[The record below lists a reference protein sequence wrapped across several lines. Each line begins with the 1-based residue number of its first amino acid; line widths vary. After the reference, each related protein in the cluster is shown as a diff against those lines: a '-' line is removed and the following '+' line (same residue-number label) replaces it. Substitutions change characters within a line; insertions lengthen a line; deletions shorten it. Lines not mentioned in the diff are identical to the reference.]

1 MKAQTRPPAVI
12 FERRPRGTTGKS
24 AAFVVM
30 LPHNYPAKMLTHE
43 LHHVKQWWTVTIL
56 SAAVIFAF
64 ASFVPLVSYYA
75 MFLSVGVMGALYRF
89 AAWFR
94 FIAEASAYAAG
105 FTDEPNELGEYANA
119 LSSSLYSTGK
129 TFDECKR
136 AIALR
141 LYTGKLF

>member
-12 FERRPRGTTGKS
+12 FERRPRGTVGKS

-30 LPHNYPAKMLTHE
+30 LPHDYPAKMLIHE
-43 LHHVKQWWTVTIL
+43 LHHVKQWWAVTL
-56 SAAVIFAF
+56 FSAAVIFALANF
-64 ASFVPLVSYYA
+64 APFVSYYA
-75 MFLSVGVMGALYRF
+75 MFLSVGVMGAFYRF
-89 AAWFR
+89 SAWFR
-94 FIAEASAYAAG
+94 FKAEASAYAAG
-105 FTDEPNELGEYANA
+105 FTNDPNELDKYAKV

-136 AIALR
+136 VIALR